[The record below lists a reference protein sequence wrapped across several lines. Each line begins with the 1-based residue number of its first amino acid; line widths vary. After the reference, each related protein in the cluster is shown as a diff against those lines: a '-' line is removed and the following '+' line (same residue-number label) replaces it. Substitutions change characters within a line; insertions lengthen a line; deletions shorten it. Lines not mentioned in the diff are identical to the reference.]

1 MSSKILVVDDS
12 IEYITLLTKY
22 LKDEG
27 YEIIFA
33 KNGEKALEII
43 SNQKIELILLDI
55 EMPVMDGYET
65 AKHLKNPLNETEY
78 EGYEKYSHIPII
90 FLTANNESENI
101 SKGFE
106 LGAAD
111 YITKPFNKKELLARV
126 GTQLK
131 LAQALNQ
138 NILLLSQ
145 YKKAVDES
153 TLVSKTNTK
162 GIITYANQEF
172 IDISGYTESELIGQP
187 HNIVRD
193 PDMPQ
198 HLFED
203 MWRTIRNKKIWK
215 GNVSNRKKNGEIY
228 YVHSTVIPILD
239 MHGELVE
246 FMSIRYDITETYKL
260 QQEIEATQKEVV
272 FTMGAIGET
281 RSQETGNHVKRV
293 AEYSRVLAKAYGL
306 DDEHVEL
313 IVQASPMH
321 DIGKVGIPDSIL
333 NKPAKL
339 TKEEFD
345 VMRTHA
351 ELGYSMLKHS
361 TRPILQT
368 AAKIAF
374 EHHEHWNGHGYP
386 RYLTGEEISIEG
398 RITAIA
404 DVFDALGSDRCYKL
418 AWEDEEIFAM
428 LKEQRAK
435 QFDPQLIDLFFEN
448 LDEILSIR
456 EGLKDV

>member
-1 MSSKILVVDDS
+1 MYDTFIILGSYMSSKILVVDDS

-43 SNQKIELILLDI
+43 SNQEIELILLDI

-193 PDMPQ
+193 PDVPQ

-228 YVHSTVIPILD
+228 YIK
-239 MHGELVE
+239 
-246 FMSIRYDITETYKL
+246 F
-260 QQEIEATQKEVV
+260 
-272 FTMGAIGET
+272 
-281 RSQETGNHVKRV
+281 
-293 AEYSRVLAKAYGL
+293 
-306 DDEHVEL
+306 
-313 IVQASPMH
+313 
-321 DIGKVGIPDSIL
+321 
-333 NKPAKL
+333 
-339 TKEEFD
+339 
-345 VMRTHA
+345 
-351 ELGYSMLKHS
+351 
-361 TRPILQT
+361 
-368 AAKIAF
+368 
-374 EHHEHWNGHGYP
+374 
-386 RYLTGEEISIEG
+386 
-398 RITAIA
+398 
-404 DVFDALGSDRCYKL
+404 
-418 AWEDEEIFAM
+418 
-428 LKEQRAK
+428 
-435 QFDPQLIDLFFEN
+435 
-448 LDEILSIR
+448 
-456 EGLKDV
+456 